1 MQSTSGEAVA
11 GQTRGWF
18 EHRSLDYRS
27 TESRWLVPQRDIVV
41 VGTSAGGIVTLQTV
55 LSALPLHFPASIF
68 VVMHTAENSPGVLPS
83 VLNRSS
89 ALPVLYASHHMPI
102 YPGRVYVAPP
112 SLHLKLTRGQVELGT
127 GARENRHRPS
137 VDVLFRSAANAY
149 GSRVIGVVL
158 SGYLNDGS
166 MGLQYVK
173 KHGGVAIVQDPND
186 AIASSMPLE
195 ALEKSDADYV
205 LPASEI
211 GAKLVSLVGRSGPQL
226 QVSTGNKKEPAKVP
240 AGERETP
247 AEYSCPDCGGVLRE
261 TSEGGLMRYVC
272 RVGHGYA
279 PEALLEAQWDYIEG
293 ALWAGIRSLEEHADF
308 SDRMAQR
315 LPGKEIADRLLE
327 RAERARDNA
336 RILHELIEKQTAESS
351 EIAEES
357 TGT

>member
-1 MQSTSGEAVA
+1 M
-11 GQTRGWF
+11 
-18 EHRSLDYRS
+18 
-27 TESRWLVPQRDIVV
+27 PQRDIVV
-41 VGTSAGGIVTLQTV
+41 IGASAGGIVTLQTV
-55 LSALPLHFPASIF
+55 LSALPLHFPASVF

-89 ALPVLYASHHMPI
+89 VLPVLHASHHMPI

-112 SLHLKLTRGQVELGT
+112 SMHLKLVRGRVELGA
-127 GARENRHRPS
+127 GPRENRHRPS

-173 KHGGVAIVQDPND
+173 THGGIAIVQDPND
-186 AIASSMPLE
+186 AIAASMPLE
-195 ALEKSDADYV
+195 ALEKSDCDYV

-211 GAKLVSLVGRSGPQL
+211 GAKLVSLVGTSGPQL
-226 QVSTGNKKEPAKVP
+226 QVSTGSKKEPAS
-240 AGERETP
+240 ERKTP

-261 TSEGGLMRYVC
+261 TSEGGLLRYVC

-279 PEALLEAQWDYIEG
+279 PESLLEAQWDYIEG

-308 SDRMAQR
+308 SDRLAQR
-315 LPGKEIADRLLE
+315 LSGKKIAESLSE
-327 RAERARDNA
+327 RAERARENA
-336 RILHELIEKQTAESS
+336 RILHELIERQTSVSS